1 MGCLERK
8 HAQFLFPSL
17 LANPAHGTTHS
28 HRSASRRAGGRATPT
43 AQEDREGGSEGGGR
57 KRHES
62 QGKRARPPPR
72 PTPPP
77 PPPSPSCGIPV
88 DSRPPSIP
96 RASPRRAGPICS
108 AAPPAS
114 SGALLAAF
122 TPSPSLPRLLPRS
135 VREWLG
141 HRTSSGDAAVSVAA
155 RSGARG
161 TATAAAARLPP
172 AWPA

>member
-1 MGCLERK
+1 VGCLERK

-43 AQEDREGGSEGGGR
+43 AQEDKEGSEGGGR

-141 HRTSSGDAAVSVAA
+141 HRTSFGDAAVSVAA